1 LYVKWPFA
9 SAGDFYHYVF
19 HGYIWTDDMSQLA
32 LPKSIATVSLSG
44 TLPDRLEAAAAAGFD
59 SVEMF
64 EADLLAFDGT
74 PREIARQASDLG
86 LGISIFQPFRD
97 FEGMGPEQLARNLTR
112 AEKKFDVMGE
122 LGTSLILLC
131 SNVQDSAIGDQ
142 ARAAADFSHLA
153 ERAGRRGIKI
163 AYEALSWG
171 RHVKFWRQAWEII
184 KMVDHPA
191 FGLALDSFHTLA
203 LGDTLAGIDEV
214 PGDKI
219 FFMQLA
225 DAPLLNMDVL
235 SWSRHYRNFP
245 GQGDLDV
252 TGFVRDA
259 LGAGYAGPLSL
270 EIFNDDFR
278 AGPTRQLAQDGLRAL
293 IWVEAEAGRTQL
305 PPPPELAGFAFIEF
319 AVDDTSAAKLGGL
332 LGTLGF
338 THTGRHRSKAVS
350 LYRQSEVNIVLNAEP
365 DSAASEHFARHG
377 ASVCALA
384 LKVDALAPALAR
396 ASALLCPT
404 WAERTGP
411 GEHRIPAI
419 RQPDGT
425 LLYLVDPAAAEAM
438 WQEDFE
444 LSSPATSSGS
454 AVLTIDHIAQALSP
468 GSMDRF
474 VLFYRAIFGLSPE
487 ATVEYADRFGLI
499 RSRAMKN
506 AAGTIRIPLNIS
518 ESTATETARFVAA
531 SAGPGVHHI
540 AFGTPE
546 IAFAIAA
553 ARQRGLGPVPI
564 PANYYEDLGARFG
577 FDDETLAAF
586 ERLSILYDRDT
597 HGDFRHAYTPAFSG
611 RFFFE
616 FLERHGYQGYGASNA
631 PIRLAAMTRQRE
643 AG

>member
-1 LYVKWPFA
+1 MLP
-9 SAGDFYHYVF
+9 
-19 HGYIWTDDMSQLA
+19 MS
-32 LPKSIATVSLSG
+32 KSIATVSLSG
-44 TLPDRLEAAAAAGFD
+44 TLPDKLEAAAAVGFD

-74 PREIARQASDLG
+74 PREIARMASDLG

-97 FEGMGPEQLARNLTR
+97 FECMGPEQLARNLAR
-112 AEKKFDVMGE
+112 AERKFDVMAE
-122 LGTSLILLC
+122 LQTSLILVC
-131 SNVQDSAIGDQ
+131 SNIQESAIDDP
-142 ARAAADFSHLA
+142 ARAAADLSLLA
-153 ERAGRRGIKI
+153 ERAARRGIKI

-171 RHVKFWRQAWEII
+171 RNVKRWRQAWEI
-184 KMVDHPA
+184 VQRADHPA
-191 FGLALDSFHTLA
+191 LGLVLDSFHTLV
-203 LGDTLAGIDEV
+203 LGDTLAGIEDV
-214 PGDKI
+214 PAEKI

-259 LGAGYAGPLSL
+259 LRAGYAGPLSL

-278 AGPTRQLAQDGLRAL
+278 AGPTRQLAQDGLRSL
-293 IWVEAEAGRTQL
+293 LWVESEAGRTQL
-305 PPPPELAGFAFIEF
+305 PSPPVVAGFEFIEF
-319 AVDDTSAAKLGGL
+319 AVDEASAAKLAAV
-332 LGTLGF
+332 LGALGF
-338 THTGRHRSKAVS
+338 EQAGRHRSKAVS

-365 DSAASEHFARHG
+365 DSAASEHFVRHG

-396 ASALLCPT
+396 AEALLCPT

-419 RQPDGT
+419 REPDGT
-425 LLYLVDPAAAEAM
+425 LVYLVDPAAAAAM

-444 LSSPATSSGS
+444 LNPEVRPPAP
-454 AVLTIDHIAQALSP
+454 ARLRIDHIAQALSP

-474 VLFYRAIFGLSPE
+474 VLFYRAIFGLLPE
-487 ATVEYADRFGLI
+487 ASVEYADRFGLI

-506 AAGTIRIPLNIS
+506 ASGTIRIPLNIS
-518 ESTATETARFVAA
+518 ESPATETARFVTAG
-531 SAGPGVHHI
+531 AGPGVHHI
-540 AFGTPE
+540 AFGTPDV
-546 IAFAIAA
+546 AFAIAA
-553 ARQRGLGPVPI
+553 ARRRGLGLVPI

-577 FDDETLAAF
+577 LSDEALADLAQ
-586 ERLSILYDRDT
+586 LGILYDRDAD
-597 HGDFRHAYTPAFSG
+597 GDFRHAYTPAFCG

-631 PIRLAAMTRQRE
+631 PIRLAAMARQRE
-643 AG
+643 TGG